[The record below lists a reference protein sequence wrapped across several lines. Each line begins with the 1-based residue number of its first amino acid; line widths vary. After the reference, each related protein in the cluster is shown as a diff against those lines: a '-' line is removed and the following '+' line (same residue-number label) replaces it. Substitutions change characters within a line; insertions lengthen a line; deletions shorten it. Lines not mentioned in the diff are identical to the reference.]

1 MVRLF
6 GIAEKS
12 PFRTVYKHPAGKYL
26 REVDHSGQK
35 EQAGTGIYS
44 HAAKERARN
53 AQEKADA

>member
-6 GIAEKS
+6 GIAEKC
-12 PFRTVYKHPAGKYL
+12 PFRAVFKGLSWQYL

-44 HAAKERARN
+44 HAAKN
-53 AQEKADA
+53 AQETRNA